1 MAGRRLRAL
10 LLVVTLTLAVG
21 LTAVPATGWEAPT
34 PTVQL
39 AVEEEPAEGGEP
51 PGPEPDLENT
61 FAPTEFETPWTW
73 WMGVI
78 LTAVAVLSIGGV
90 GLGYWLLVRRDE
102 S

>member
-21 LTAVPATGWEAPT
+21 LTTVPATASAT
-34 PTVQL
+34 PPAVRL
-39 AVEEEPAEGGEP
+39 AVEEGPGEGGDL
-51 PGPEPDLENT
+51 PGPDPDLENT
-61 FAPTEFETPWTW
+61 FAPEEFEAPWTW
-73 WMGVI
+73 WLGVI

-90 GLGYWLLVRRDE
+90 GLGYWLLVRRDDE

>member
-21 LTAVPATGWEAPT
+21 MTAVPATAWEAP
-34 PTVQL
+34 VQL
-39 AVEEEPAEGGEP
+39 AVEEEPAEGGEL

-61 FAPTEFETPWTW
+61 FAPEEFEAPWTW
-73 WMGVI
+73 WLGVI

>member
-10 LLVVTLTLAVG
+10 LLAVTLTFAWG
-21 LTAVPATGWEAPT
+21 PTAVPATAWEAP
-34 PTVQL
+34 VQL
-39 AVEEEPAEGGEP
+39 AVEEEPAEGGEL

-61 FAPTEFETPWTW
+61 FAPEEFEAPWTW
-73 WMGVI
+73 WLGVI
-78 LTAVAVLSIGGV
+78 LTAVAVLTIGGV